1 MEYLIFAAILIG
13 SYLLGSINLAQYLAR
28 RRAGVDL
35 REVGSGNVGT
45 GNLFREVG
53 KGIGT
58 ANFFFDCAKE
68 AAVILALRAAGLDL
82 WAQAAAGLVVVVG
95 HNWPVFFGF
104 QGGRGMAMTL
114 VGTLIMLP
122 REGIVMVGLLAI
134 GGHTRHTPEM
144 NLLAVALTPILAW
157 RLGRS
162 SALIFYAVGLLV
174 LCVIRRLQGSPGVGE
189 KSLREGGWE
198 VFWSRLIYDREPA

>member
-1 MEYLIFAAILIG
+1 MEYILYVAILIG

-45 GNLFREVG
+45 GNLYHEVG

-68 AAVILALRAAGLDL
+68 AAVILVLRAAGFDL
-82 WAQAAAGLVVVVG
+82 WMQAAAGLAVIVG
-95 HNWPVFFGF
+95 HDWPIFFGF

-134 GGHTRHTPEM
+134 GVHTRHTPEM
-144 NLLAVALTPILAW
+144 NLLAVALSPILAW

-174 LCVIRRLQGSPGVGE
+174 ICVLRRLQGSPGVGE
-189 KSLREGGWE
+189 KSIREGGWE
-198 VFWSRLIYDREPA
+198 VLWCRLIYDREPT

>member
-1 MEYLIFAAILIG
+1 MEYLAYAAILIG
-13 SYLLGSINLAQYLAR
+13 AYLLGSVNLAQYLAR

-68 AAVILALRAAGLDL
+68 AAVILALRAVGLDL
-82 WAQAAAGLVVVVG
+82 WLQAAAGLAVIAG
-95 HNWPVFFGF
+95 HDWPVFFGF
-104 QGGRGMAMTL
+104 RGGRGMAMTL

-134 GGHTRHTPEM
+134 GGHTHHTPEM
-144 NLLAVALTPILAW
+144 NLLAVVLTPILAW

-162 SALIFYAVGLLV
+162 PALIFYAVGLLV

-189 KSLREGGWE
+189 KSLKEGGWA
-198 VFWSRLIYDREPA
+198 VFWNRLIYDREPA

>member
-1 MEYLIFAAILIG
+1 MEYPIFAAILIG

-45 GNLFREVG
+45 VNLYHEVG
-53 KGIGT
+53 KGVGT

-68 AAVILALRAAGLDL
+68 AAVILALRAGGFGL
-82 WAQAAAGLVVVVG
+82 WVQAAAGLAVIAG
-95 HNWPVFFGF
+95 HNWPIFFHF
-104 QGGRGMAMTL
+104 EGGRGMAMTL
-114 VGTLIMLP
+114 IGTLIMLP

-134 GGHTRHTPEM
+134 GVQTRHTPEM
-144 NLLAVALTPILAW
+144 NLMAVVLTPILAW

-162 SALIFYAVGLLV
+162 SALIFYAVGLLIFCV
-174 LCVIRRLQGSPGVGE
+174 LRRLQGSPGVGE

-198 VFWSRLIYDREPA
+198 VFWKRLIYDREPA